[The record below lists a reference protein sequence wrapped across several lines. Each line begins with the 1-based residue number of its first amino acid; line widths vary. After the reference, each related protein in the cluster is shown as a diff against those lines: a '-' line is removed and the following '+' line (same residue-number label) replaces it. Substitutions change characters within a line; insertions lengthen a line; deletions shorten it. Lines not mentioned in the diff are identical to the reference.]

1 VRRRE
6 FIALVGGAGVAWP
19 LPLRAQQPAMP
30 VIGFLS
36 IGSPQVDVVRLAAFR
51 QALKESGY
59 IEGHNV
65 AIEYRAAEDQPER
78 LPAPATD
85 LVRQPVSVIVVVGPA
100 VALAAKAVTT
110 TVPIV
115 FSITSDP
122 VELGLVASLKRPGG
136 NVTGITTLGST
147 VLTKQFE
154 ILHEMMPRAVLI
166 GFLVD
171 PTNPHAESEIRSMQ
185 AAADLFGR
193 KLLVVKAG
201 SEREIETAFAA
212 LVEIRAGALAVGN
225 SALFNSRPDQLVTL
239 AARHALPAVYP
250 YREFAAAG
258 GLMSYGSSLADAYR
272 LTGLHVARILKGEKP
287 ADLPVIQA
295 TKVQLVIN
303 LKSAKTLGLTVPPS
317 VLARADEVI
326 E

>member
-6 FIALVGGAGVAWP
+6 FIALVGGAAVAWP
-19 LPLRAQQPAMP
+19 LHAQQPAMP

-36 IGSPQVDVVRLAAFR
+36 IGSPQVDVVRLAGFR
-51 QALKESGY
+51 QGLKESGY

-65 AIEYRAAEDQPER
+65 AIEYRAAEEQAER
-78 LPAPATD
+78 LPALAAD
-85 LVRQPVSVIVVVGPA
+85 LVRHPVSVIVVVGPA
-100 VALAAKAVTT
+100 VALATKAVTT

-115 FSITSDP
+115 FSITGDP

-136 NVTGITTLGST
+136 NLTGITTLAST
-147 VLTKQFE
+147 VLPKQFE
-154 ILHEMMPRAVLI
+154 LLHEMMPRAVLI
-166 GFLVD
+166 GFLKD
-171 PTNPHAESEIRSMQ
+171 PTNPHAESETRSMQ

-193 KLLVVKAG
+193 KLLLVKAG

-212 LVEIRAGALAVGN
+212 LVETRAGALAVGN

-258 GLMSYGSSLADAYR
+258 GLVSYGSSLADAYH
-272 LTGLHVARILKGEKP
+272 LAGLHVARILKGEKP

-303 LKSAKTLGLTVPPS
+303 LKSTKTLGLTVPQTL
-317 VLARADEVI
+317 LARADELI

>member
-1 VRRRE
+1 
-6 FIALVGGAGVAWP
+6 
-19 LPLRAQQPAMP
+19 
-30 VIGFLS
+30 
-36 IGSPQVDVVRLAAFR
+36 
-51 QALKESGY
+51 
-59 IEGHNV
+59 
-65 AIEYRAAEDQPER
+65 
-78 LPAPATD
+78 
-85 LVRQPVSVIVVVGPA
+85 
-100 VALAAKAVTT
+100 
-110 TVPIV
+110 
-115 FSITSDP
+115 
-122 VELGLVASLKRPGG
+122 
-136 NVTGITTLGST
+136 
-147 VLTKQFE
+147 
-154 ILHEMMPRAVLI
+154 
-166 GFLVD
+166 
-171 PTNPHAESEIRSMQ
+171 MQ
-185 AAADLFGR
+185 AAAVLFGR

-258 GLMSYGSSLADAYR
+258 GLMCYGSSLADAYR

-303 LKSAKTLGLTVPPS
+303 MKTAKALGLTVPAS
-317 VLARADEVI
+317 LLARADEVI

>member
-1 VRRRE
+1 MLGSTRKP
-6 FIALVGGAGVAWP
+6 IKTALGIISCKISNCFVSTVLAKVV
-19 LPLRAQQPAMP
+19 MP
-30 VIGFLS
+30 VTLPPGRL
-36 IGSPQVDVVRLAAFR
+36 RLATR
-51 QALKESGY
+51 PSSTGSLV
-59 IEGHNV
+59 IEKTIG
-65 AIEYRAAEDQPER
+65 
-78 LPAPATD
+78 T
-85 LVRQPVSVIVVVGPA
+85 VVVT
-100 VALAAKAVTT
+100 VLAASATAGPTT
-110 TVPIV
+110 T
-115 FSITSDP
+115 ITLTGWRTRS
-122 VELGLVASLKRPGG
+122 VA
-136 NVTGITTLGST
+136 NVTGITTLAST

-185 AAADLFGR
+185 AAAVLFGR

-258 GLMSYGSSLADAYR
+258 GLMSYGSSLADAYH